1 MAFRELINLTKTVKV
16 NTFSNTPMDAV
27 MQANGYRH
35 IDNALSIRVPWLQYP
50 GDMLSE
56 KMIYAD
62 AEGNNWVPTDY
73 HLTERN
79 EVPNMNIML
88 YRVTNND

>member
-1 MAFRELINLTKTVKV
+1 MAFRELINLTKTVKPQGD
-16 NTFSNTPMDAV
+16 TPMDAV
-27 MQANGYRH
+27 MQANGYKH
-35 IDNALSIRVPWLQYP
+35 IDNAMSIKVPWLKYP

-88 YRVTNND
+88 YRVTKND